1 MDLLAQEI
9 RKNGYI
15 YSLEKRGEKAMIYK
29 QVCAEEGITVGY
41 EVFKRKIDK
50 PKVVFGIELGER
62 EIFPGNEDFGKW
74 AWAVRSLERAEERF
88 HNIESGIEEQTEEI

>member
-1 MDLLAQEI
+1 MDLLAKEI
-9 RKNGYI
+9 RKNGFIYYI
-15 YSLEKRGEKAMIYK
+15 EKRGEKAMIYK
-29 QVCAEEGITVGY
+29 QVCAEEGDVMGW

-74 AWAVRSLERAEERF
+74 AWSVRTLERAEERF
-88 HNIESGIEEQTEEI
+88 RNIELGLDEAVEE

>member
-1 MDLLAQEI
+1 MDLLPYEI

-15 YSLEKRGEKAMIYK
+15 YNLEKRGEKAMIYK
-29 QVCAEEGITVGY
+29 QTCAEEGYVVGY

-50 PKVVFGIELGER
+50 PKIVFGIELGER

-74 AWAVRSLERAEERF
+74 AWAVRTLERAEERF
-88 HNIESGIEEQTEEI
+88 QNIEMGLDEQKEEE